1 MMHDIKHVLKLWM
14 QSLILSKIIMDC
26 LDSPNLK
33 QVWKYS
39 KSNQFVI
46 NCGKSRK
53 HPDPPKWKTLLPS
66 SCLALDPHNKS
77 LLN

>member
-46 NCGKSRK
+46 NCGQSHESILTPRNGR
-53 HPDPPKWKTLLPS
+53 LY
-66 SCLALDPHNKS
+66 CLAVAWY
-77 LLN
+77 